1 MAERKRRLLAR
12 IRRAPA
18 RPAALDTA
26 VFVFP
31 LLLVYQLGI
40 VSGGAGRNGAD
51 FLTTFLIE
59 LCARNLGNYLLLLT
73 GLLLGYGVL
82 LASLRRSGRFHPK
95 SFLHLLGESSLY
107 ALCMGSL
114 ILLVIRNLLWFVP
127 GLLAGAE
134 VARGPVEIL
143 VISAGAGLHEEFIFR
158 AGLMGGLGFALQ
170 KRMGRGLAWGIAL
183 LASSLVFAGVH
194 HLGPSGEDFTA
205 VAFLY
210 RTLAGAYFGVIYQLR
225 GFAVAA
231 WTHALY
237 DVFVLTFG

>member
-1 MAERKRRLLAR
+1 MKFHKSE
-12 IRRAPA
+12 
-18 RPAALDTA
+18 
-26 VFVFP
+26 FF
-31 LLLVYQLGI
+31 
-40 VSGGAGRNGAD
+40 
-51 FLTTFLIE
+51 
-59 LCARNLGNYLLLLT
+59 
-73 GLLLGYGVL
+73 GYGAL

-95 SFLHLLGESSLY
+95 SFLPLLGESSLY

-127 GLLAGAE
+127 GLALGDE

-158 AGLMGGLGFALQ
+158 AGLMGGLAFALQ
-170 KRMGRGLAWGIAL
+170 KRMGSGRAWGLAL

-194 HLGPSGEDFTA
+194 HVGPSGEEFTA
-205 VAFLY
+205 AAFVY

-225 GFAVAA
+225 GFATAA